1 MPSPTARPGDPA
13 VGLRTS
19 PHSHAGA
26 PTVLKIVIAG
36 GFGAGKT
43 TAVGAVSEITPLSTE
58 EYLTEASADVD
69 SLEGVEAKETTTV
82 AFDFGRLSLP
92 DAPVPLELFLFG
104 TPGQD
109 RFVDFWYDISR
120 GAVGAVVLVDTRR
133 LENSFAPVSFFED
146 IGLPFVV
153 AVNHFDRAHRYHPEQ
168 VRAALDLPASV
179 PVVTDVPTCWAS
191 GARATSWDARNP
203 NHVASVLLTL
213 VSHAENAPAAHAY
226 LTSTTTLQDA

>member
-1 MPSPTARPGDPA
+1 MPSPIPRPDDPST
-13 VGLRTS
+13 VS
-19 PHSHAGA
+19 SHSQAGA

-69 SLEGVEAKETTTV
+69 SLAGLASKRTTTV

-109 RFVDFWYDISR
+109 RFVDLWYDLSR

-133 LENSFAPVSFFED
+133 LESSFTPVSFFED

-153 AVNHFDRAHRYHPEQ
+153 AVNQFDGAHRYHPEQ
-168 VRAALDLPASV
+168 VRAALELPAAV
-179 PVVTDVPTCWAS
+179 PVVTC
-191 GARATSWDARNP
+191 DARDT
-203 NHVASVLLTL
+203 NHVAGVLLAL
-213 VSHAENAPAAHAY
+213 VDHAVNCAATTNRAGH
-226 LTSTTTLQDA
+226 TPSTTLQDV

>member
-1 MPSPTARPGDPA
+1 MPSPIPRPDDPTMVSA
-13 VGLRTS
+13 H
-19 PHSHAGA
+19 PQAGA

-69 SLEGVEAKETTTV
+69 SLAGIEAKTTTTV

-92 DAPVPLELFLFG
+92 DAPMPLELFLFG

-109 RFVDFWYDISR
+109 RFVDLWYDLSR

-133 LENSFAPVSFFED
+133 LESSFTPVSFFED
-146 IGLPFVV
+146 ISLPFVV
-153 AVNHFDRAHRYHPEQ
+153 AVNQFDGAHRYHPEQ
-168 VRAALDLPASV
+168 VRTALELPSAV
-179 PVVTDVPTCWAS
+179 PVVTC
-191 GARATSWDARNP
+191 DARDP
-203 NHVASVLLTL
+203 NHVAGVLLTL
-213 VSHAENAPAAHAY
+213 VDHAVNNAATSRAGHAPS
-226 LTSTTTLQDA
+226 TSLQDA

>member
-1 MPSPTARPGDPA
+1 MALRSPSRPQ
-13 VGLRTS
+13 
-19 PHSHAGA
+19 AGA

-69 SLEGVEAKETTTV
+69 SLEGVEAKQTTTV

-109 RFVDFWYDISR
+109 RFVDLWYELSR
-120 GAVGAVVLVDTRR
+120 GAVVLVDTRR
-133 LENSFAPVSFFED
+133 LESSFTPVSFFED

-153 AVNHFDRAHRYHPEQ
+153 AINQFDGAHRYHPEQ
-168 VRAALDLPASV
+168 VRTALELPTSA
-179 PVVTDVPTCWAS
+179 PVVTC
-191 GARATSWDARNP
+191 DARDP
-203 NHVASVLLTL
+203 NHVAGVLLTL
-213 VSHAENAPAAHAY
+213 VGHAVKNASAGPARPAA
-226 LTSTTTLQDA
+226 TTTLQDA

>member
-1 MPSPTARPGDPA
+1 MPSPIPRPDDPST
-13 VGLRTS
+13 VS
-19 PHSHAGA
+19 PHSQAGA

-69 SLEGVEAKETTTV
+69 SLAGLASKRTTTV

-92 DAPVPLELFLFG
+92 DAPMPLELFLFG

-109 RFVDFWYDISR
+109 RFVDLWYDLSR

-133 LENSFAPVSFFED
+133 LESSFTPVSFFED
-146 IGLPFVV
+146 IRLPFVV
-153 AVNHFDRAHRYHPEQ
+153 AVNQFDGAHRYHPEQ
-168 VRAALDLPASV
+168 VRTALEPPSDA
-179 PVVTDVPTCWAS
+179 PVVTC
-191 GARATSWDARNP
+191 DARDP
-203 NHVASVLLTL
+203 NHVAGVLLTL
-213 VSHAENAPAAHAY
+213 VDHAVNNAATSRAGHAP
-226 LTSTTTLQDA
+226 SSTLQDA

>member
-1 MPSPTARPGDPA
+1 MPSPTARPDDPPES
-13 VGLRTS
+13 LRTS
-19 PHSHAGA
+19 VPSHAGA

-58 EYLTEASADVD
+58 EYLTEASTDVD
-69 SLEGVEAKETTTV
+69 SLEGIEAKQTTTV

-92 DAPVPLELFLFG
+92 DSPVPLELFLFG

-109 RFVDFWYDISR
+109 RFVDLWYDLSR

-133 LENSFAPVSFFED
+133 LESSFTPVSFFED

-153 AVNHFDRAHRYHPEQ
+153 AVNHFDGAHRYHPEQ
-168 VRAALDLPASV
+168 VRAALDLPATV
-179 PVVTDVPTCWAS
+179 PVVTDVSPRWTV
-191 GARATSWDARNP
+191 GATSWDARNP
-203 NHVASVLLTL
+203 SHVAGVLLTL
-213 VSHAENAPAAHAY
+213 VGHAVQNAPAGPARP
-226 LTSTTTLQDA
+226 TSTTTLQDA

>member
-1 MPSPTARPGDPA
+1 MPSPTPRRDDPA
-13 VGLRTS
+13 VALRTDTRLQ
-19 PHSHAGA
+19 AGA

-69 SLEGVEAKETTTV
+69 SLEGVEAKQTTTV

-92 DAPVPLELFLFG
+92 DPEPLELFLFG

-109 RFVDFWYDISR
+109 RFVDLWYDLSR

-133 LENSFAPVSFFED
+133 LESSFTPVSFFED

-153 AVNHFDRAHRYHPEQ
+153 AINQFDGAHRYHPEQ
-168 VRAALDLPASV
+168 VRTALELPASV
-179 PVVTDVPTCWAS
+179 PVVTC
-191 GARATSWDARNP
+191 DARDP
-203 NHVASVLLTL
+203 NHVAGVLLTL
-213 VSHAENAPAAHAY
+213 VDHAVKNASASRAHHAP
-226 LTSTTTLQDA
+226 TTTLQDT

>member
-1 MPSPTARPGDPA
+1 MPSPIPRPDDPA
-13 VGLRTS
+13 TVP
-19 PHSHAGA
+19 PHPQAGA

-69 SLEGVEAKETTTV
+69 NLAGLASKRTTTV

-92 DAPVPLELFLFG
+92 DALTPLELFLFG

-109 RFVDFWYDISR
+109 RFIDLWYDISR

-133 LENSFAPVSFFED
+133 LESSFTPVSFFED

-153 AVNHFDRAHRYHPEQ
+153 AVNQFDGAHRYHPEQ
-168 VRAALDLPASV
+168 VRTALGLPAAV
-179 PVVTDVPTCWAS
+179 PVVTC
-191 GARATSWDARNP
+191 DARDP
-203 NHVASVLLTL
+203 NHVAGVLLTL
-213 VSHAENAPAAHAY
+213 VHHADAV
-226 LTSTTTLQDA
+226 TSRTGHTPSTTLQDA

>member
-1 MPSPTARPGDPA
+1 MPSLTPRPDDPA
-13 VGLRTS
+13 VVLRTPPRPQAS
-19 PHSHAGA
+19 A

-69 SLEGVEAKETTTV
+69 SLAGIEAKQTTTV

-92 DAPVPLELFLFG
+92 DASVPLELFLFG

-109 RFVDFWYDISR
+109 RFVDLWYDLSR

-133 LENSFAPVSFFED
+133 LESSFTPVSIFED

-153 AVNHFDRAHRYHPEQ
+153 AINQFNGAHRYLPDQ
-168 VRAALDLPASV
+168 VRTALELPAAV
-179 PVVTDVPTCWAS
+179 PVVTC
-191 GARATSWDARNP
+191 DARDP
-203 NHVASVLLTL
+203 NHVAGVLLTL
-213 VSHAENAPAAHAY
+213 IDHAVKNASASPVHPAP
-226 LTSTTTLQDA
+226 TSTLQDA

>member
-1 MPSPTARPGDPA
+1 MPSPTARPDAPPES
-13 VGLRTS
+13 LRTS
-19 PHSHAGA
+19 AT
-26 PTVLKIVIAG
+26 TVLKIVIAG

-58 EYLTEASADVD
+58 EYLTEASTDVD
-69 SLEGVEAKETTTV
+69 SLEGVEAKQTTTV

-109 RFVDFWYDISR
+109 RFVDLWYDLSR

-133 LENSFAPVSFFED
+133 LASSFTPVSFFED

-153 AVNHFDRAHRYHPEQ
+153 AVNHFDGAHRYHPDQ

-179 PVVTDVPTCWAS
+179 PVVTDVSPRSAV

-203 NHVASVLLTL
+203 SHVAGVLLTL
-213 VSHAENAPAAHAY
+213 VGHAVQNTPAGPARP
-226 LTSTTTLQDA
+226 TSTTTLQDA